1 MKLTWK
7 VSLSICVCLL
17 VAGIFI
23 GRASKNCPDVI
34 DTVIIYEDSARIDS
48 LERLIDN
55 RTDVIDSLH
64 TTIIEKENSIT
75 KIKDSY
81 EKVIDSLD
89 YATDAEL
96 ERFFTEHYQ

>member
-1 MKLTWK
+1 
-7 VSLSICVCLL
+7 VCLL

-23 GRASKNCPDVI
+23 GKAIEKCPNVI
-34 DTVIIYEDSARIDS
+34 ETVIIYEDSARIDS

-64 TTIIEKENSIT
+64 TTIIEKENSII

-81 EKVIDSLD
+81 EKIIDSLD
-89 YATDAEL
+89 YATDSEL
-96 ERFFTEHYQ
+96 ERFFTERYK